1 MALPRKDQTGPTKPD
16 TTKSEASYHHGD
28 LRTALIAAARH
39 LLETEGR
46 EALSLRAAARAAGV
60 SQAAPYHH
68 FASKEAL
75 LAAIA
80 AQGFDE
86 LTEAM
91 TKRMAKESH
100 ANARLNASGIGYV
113 AFAVNNPEL
122 FALMFGGVTQ
132 QSSGDAALGDA
143 ATLREAGGR
152 AYGVLQA
159 AIAEAQAA
167 KGGTAEDAPLAGL
180 WSWCGV
186 HGLAKLIIEQK
197 LDPKRYGAPNAE
209 ALVTAMLARVNP
221 S

>member
-1 MALPRKDQTGPTKPD
+1 MARSKKARVGASQPD
-16 TTKSEASYHHGD
+16 TAKPEASYHHGD

-39 LLETEGR
+39 ILETEGR

-68 FASKEAL
+68 FAGKDAL

-80 AQGFDE
+80 AQGFNE

-91 TKRMAKESH
+91 TKRMAKETEPT
-100 ANARLNASGIGYV
+100 ARLNASGVGYV

-132 QSSGDAALGDA
+132 HASGDAALH
-143 ATLREAGGR
+143 EAGGR
-152 AYGVLQA
+152 AYGVLQS
-159 AIAEAQAA
+159 AIMDFQRA
-167 KGGTAEDAPLAGL
+167 KGGAAEDVPLAGL

-186 HGLAKLIIEQK
+186 HGLAKLVIEQK
-197 LDPKRYGAPNAE
+197 LDPKRYGAASAE
-209 ALVTAMLARVNP
+209 ALAAAMLARVNP